1 MILDDPED
9 SGMFQKDPEDSR
21 MIQNTQEMFQ
31 NDSEYSRNVFE

>member
-21 MIQNTQEMFQ
+21 MIQNITEMFTNSQ
-31 NDSEYSRNVFE
+31 IILSV